1 MIDDI
6 ALFIH
11 IVRQQG
17 LSAAAARLNLPAA
30 TVTRRLQRLEQ
41 DLGCQLIH
49 RSARKF
55 SLTAEGETYYQ
66 AYADLVTQFE
76 TTERNLRKE
85 LHQLS
90 GQLTVSAPTN
100 ASVGILQPMWSQF
113 IKSNPEIQLTL
124 NLSNENKDM
133 LEAQVDIAMRVGPQ
147 QSPQLFQSRLGTVA
161 SVIVASP
168 EYLETHKT
176 PESVADLHDHYIIST
191 RTFPAWSLTSE
202 GPQKE
207 ESLRLQPNT
216 VTDDIG
222 MAKQLAVDGLGV
234 TLLPVSE
241 MEKELTDGSLLRI
254 LCEWR
259 GPNRDIF
266 AVWPTGRLLSARA
279 KHLRIF
285 MKNYIGNQPTLQG
298 AIPKPQLPLTD

>member
-11 IVRQQG
+11 IVRRQG

-76 TTERNLRKE
+76 RTERNLRKD

-90 GQLTVSAPTN
+90 GQLTVAAPTN

-113 IKSNPEIQLTL
+113 IKANPEIQLNL
-124 NLSNENKDM
+124 KLSNENKDM
-133 LEAQVDIAMRVGPQ
+133 LEAQVDLALRAGPQ
-147 QSPQLFQSRLGTVA
+147 QSSQLFQSKLGTVA

-168 EYLETHKT
+168 GYLADHKT
-176 PESVADLHDHYIIST
+176 PESLTELHDHSIIST
-191 RTFPAWSLTSE
+191 RTFPTWALHTE
-202 GPQKE
+202 NPKNE
-207 ESLRLQPNT
+207 ETLRLQPT
-216 VTDDIG
+216 AVTDDIG
-222 MAKQLAVDGLGV
+222 LAKQLAMDGLGV

-241 MEKELTDGSLLRI
+241 MAKELTEGSLQRV

-259 GPNRDIF
+259 GPNRDMF

-279 KHLRIF
+279 QHLRAF
-285 MKNYIGNQPTLQG
+285 MKTYISNQRVLQG
-298 AIPKPQLPLTD
+298 SIPG